1 MKDWE
6 DKIMMAF
13 YGLFGA
19 GAGFAIFAIPLNG
32 WELLVTKGSV
42 KPWNGLLSLVLCT
55 GLGFG
60 WGIVAYKFRDREFGD
75 SGSSFYHDEATAR
88 LFIKRVMVIATCLA
102 ALYFLWQAA
111 RRL

>member
-6 DKIMMAF
+6 DKIMMGI

-19 GAGFAIFAIPLNG
+19 GTGFLIFTFGLGG
-32 WELLVTKGSV
+32 WSYLVTKRTPE
-42 KPWNGLLSLVLCT
+42 PWNGLLSLILCT
-55 GLGFG
+55 GLGLG

-75 SGSSFYHDEATAR
+75 GASSFYHDEATAT

-102 ALYFLWQAA
+102 GLYFLWQAA
-111 RRL
+111 SRL